1 MTVLCVWNS
10 GRAHL
15 GSPQLGVSPATA
27 VGSWIHRHLKAQ
39 LGWTSKMSHALSW
52 QLMLAIS
59 ESSSSAADQ
68 NTCWSQVPGVPQR
81 TRWKLQGVFWSSLR
95 YCTVTSA
102 TFYWRV
108 TKVGP
113 DSRGRH
119 IRPTTQQ
126 KEGLSICTNILKS
139 HTPSSM
145 ELQSEVTSD

>member
-1 MTVLCVWNS
+1 MGLEF
-10 GRAHL
+10 RK
-15 GSPQLGVSPATA
+15 GSPWQPSTGCLSCYGSWQLGPQSSA
-27 VGSWIHRHLKAQ
+27 VG
-39 LGWTSKMSHALSW
+39 LGWTSKMSHALGW

-81 TRWKLQGVFWSSLR
+81 TRWKLQGLFWSSLR

-102 TFYWRV
+102 TFYCRV

-113 DSRGRH
+113 DPRGRH

-145 ELQSEVTSD
+145 KLQSEVTSD